1 MGDGRPLA
9 LLLLRG
15 KRESMEKVS
24 DAFVMVEKC
33 GLPRVHI
40 QNITLSRVEYEI

>member
-1 MGDGRPLA
+1 VLLGEGRPLA

-24 DAFVMVEKC
+24 DAFVMVEK
-33 GLPRVHI
+33 
-40 QNITLSRVEYEI
+40 